1 MNRLFTTAAL
11 LCALSLGFTSC
22 SKDESVVEE
31 PTEQPEEKP
40 EDPKLSDETAV
51 SATAKIE
58 VPSGV
63 KTFYDFKTNAVQE
76 EAKSMINLSG
86 MYGST
91 LQNTSSDNYK
101 MGYFDQEHTSI
112 EKLTLASVLAANI
125 TLTDKLG
132 IDASSAGVPVTL
144 PTWII
149 YDFANNHAVYPTANR
164 YIVMYKGEK
173 LNNEA
178 DELYVIQ
185 AGSITAASG
194 NATYNINFKRFIK
207 Q

>member
-22 SKDESVVEE
+22 SKDDDKIEE
-31 PTEQPEEKP
+31 N
-40 EDPKLSDETAV
+40 KLSDATAV
-51 SATAKIE
+51 SATATIA

-63 KTFYDFKTNAVQE
+63 KTFYDFKTNTVQE

-91 LQNTSSDNYK
+91 LQNTSPENYK
-101 MGYFDQEHTSI
+101 MGYFDQANTSI

-132 IDASSAGVPVTL
+132 IDASSAGIPATG

-149 YDFANNHAVYPTANR
+149 YDYPSNHAVYPTANR

-173 LNNEA
+173 LSNLS
-178 DELYVIQ
+178 DELYLIQ
-185 AGSITAASG
+185 AGGITAAGG
-194 NATYNINFKRFIK
+194 NATYNINFKKFIK

>member
-101 MGYFDQEHTSI
+101 MGYFDQENTSI

-149 YDFANNHAVYPTANR
+149 YDFANNHTVYPTANR

>member
-101 MGYFDQEHTSI
+101 MGYFDQENTSI

>member
-1 MNRLFTTAAL
+1 MNRLFTAAAL

-101 MGYFDQEHTSI
+101 MGYFDQENTSI